1 MGYTDEEYERA
12 AEVQQRRGRYKM
24 ALYKQAGNSIAV
36 PVLESIFKG
45 IITEMSE
52 ETIWNTTNH

>member
-12 AEVQQRRGRYKM
+12 AEVQRKRGRYKM

-36 PVLESIFKG
+36 PVLESIFKK
-45 IITEMSE
+45 IIAE
-52 ETIWNTTNH
+52 EI

>member
-1 MGYTDEEYERA
+1 
-12 AEVQQRRGRYKM
+12 M

-36 PVLESIFKG
+36 PVLESIFKR